1 MQRPNCYSLLA
12 MAKLFNNEGAQMLQ
26 NQRYEHAIQPLAKAL
41 KISERLAVS
50 SPSYVCPPSC
60 CFRCCDLGQ
69 SISSS
74 FDNYD
79 DQGLLQKQHDRQC
92 VSTNKRNERSST
104 SAQNSR
110 SSTAINAEN
119 DIDGEYICQKPIY
132 ISSVS
137 IEEDHDMGS
146 TLSVIVIFNLALAY
160 HLSALQSSSTQHLF
174 GRSIQLYEIVGKLLR
189 NEANKLGTNGL
200 LRLTMVVANNLSVI
214 HGFVQNYTRQ
224 NQYLQQLLSTMM
236 YVIESPRCSVKNDCN
251 SQEEMEGYAKNT
263 SRLILRKQC
272 AHAA

>member
-1 MQRPNCYSLLA
+1 MHPPNCYSLRA
-12 MAKLFNNEGAQMLQ
+12 IAKMFNNEGAQMLQ

-50 SPSYVCPPSC
+50 SPSSGCPPSC

-74 FDNYD
+74 FEDE
-79 DQGLLQKQHDRQC
+79 DQELLQKQQRRQC
-92 VSTNKRNERSST
+92 VSTKKGNERSSI
-104 SAQNSR
+104 SSQNSS
-110 SSTAINAEN
+110 SSTVINAEN
-119 DIDGEYICQKPIY
+119 DIDGGYICQKPIY

-146 TLSVIVIFNLALAY
+146 TLSVILIFNLALAY

-189 NEANKLGTNGL
+189 NEANKLGANGL